1 MTETAACEQR
11 KLTPAL
17 WIVLALLSIS
27 LLINYVDRSS
37 ITIAAPLIQT
47 QFKLSATQLARL
59 FSAFFWTYAFFLVL
73 SGWLADRYNAN
84 WVLAIGFAVW
94 SVATL
99 LTGIANGLTAFVIL
113 RLLLGMGESVAYPT
127 YSRIVARHFPDHRRG
142 LANSVIAIGM
152 PGGMAVGTFAGAIL
166 MGRYGWRPFFIVLGL
181 GTLLW
186 LIPWAIRMPRGK
198 GLVSTVKPVAPALS
212 QILLQRSL
220 WGTCGGLFSLNFV
233 LYFMFWLPTYLIQE
247 RHFVMSKVSIVAFV
261 YLIAAVISPFIGWL
275 SDRWITSGATPTLAR
290 KTFMVGG
297 QIICALCLLACVVAP
312 YKLTVTFLMLA
323 GVGFGLSNSQTW
335 SITQTLA
342 GPEASGK
349 WTGFQNFVANFA
361 GILGPTITGLVVD
374 STGGFLWA
382 FVITAAVGVLGAGA
396 WIFVTGP
403 LTQVSWEKSSSSV
416 LPVVSTGSP

>member
-1 MTETAACEQR
+1 MNEQAPSNR
-11 KLTPAL
+11 NSLTPAL

-37 ITIAAPLIQT
+37 ISIAAPLIKSE
-47 QFKLSATQLARL
+47 FKLTATQLGWL
-59 FSAFFWTYAFFLVL
+59 FAAFSWTYAFFLIM

-84 WVLAIGFAVW
+84 LVLAIGFAVW

-99 LTGIANGLTAFVIL
+99 LTGMANNLAAFLIL
-113 RLLLGMGESVAYPT
+113 RLLLGMGESVAYPS

-152 PGGMAVGTFAGAIL
+152 PGGMAVGTFTGAIL
-166 MGRYGWRPFFIVLGL
+166 MGRYGWRPFFVVLGL

-186 LIPWAIRMPRGK
+186 LIPWLMKMPRGK
-198 GLVSTVKPVAPALS
+198 GLIPDIKPVAPALS
-212 QILLQRSL
+212 QLLMQRSL
-220 WGTCGGLFSLNFV
+220 WGTCVGLFSLNFV
-233 LYFMFWLPTYLIQE
+233 LYFMFWLPTYLVQE
-247 RHFVMSKVSIVAFV
+247 RHFLMSKVSIVGFV

-275 SDRWITSGATPTLAR
+275 SDRWIAAGATPTLAR

-297 QIICALCLLACVVAP
+297 QIICALCLLGCVVAP
-312 YKLTVTFLMLA
+312 YKLTVTFLLLA

-335 SITQTLA
+335 AITQTLA

-374 STGGFLWA
+374 STGGFSWA
-382 FVITAAVGVLGAGA
+382 FAITAAVGILGTAS

-403 LTQVSWEKSSSSV
+403 LTQTSWEKLPSSI
-416 LPVVSTGSP
+416 LPTVSTGSP